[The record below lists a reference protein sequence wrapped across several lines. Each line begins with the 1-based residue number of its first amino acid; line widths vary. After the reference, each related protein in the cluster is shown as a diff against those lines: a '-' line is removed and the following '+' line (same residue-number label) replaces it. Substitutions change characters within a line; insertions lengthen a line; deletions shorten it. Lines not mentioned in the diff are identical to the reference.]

1 MSGEIEVFLDEAP
14 GETRGA
20 VLRDGRYTHLLI
32 HRDGDLPQHRLGA
45 RSVGRV
51 TEINPGLR
59 GAFVDL
65 GAGAP
70 AFLPFHRNE
79 RLTQGERLEATV
91 VAEPRAGKGA
101 VLRRLGPGE
110 GAPRLLEA
118 APSIAAQLR
127 DLAGGGGLTTGLAAI
142 DAVTEAEEEAL
153 ASRHVFN
160 SHGIDLAIE
169 RTRALI
175 AVDIDHTA
183 GTGRDPKQARAAAN
197 RLGLNQAA
205 RLISLRNWGG
215 LIVVDLVGDAED
227 AAAGDKA
234 ARAAFSHEPQ
244 AVFGPISRF
253 GLLQMS
259 LPWRRTPIEEILFEA
274 GRRPS
279 VQTEVLALAR
289 ALRRRLL
296 SDTRSARV
304 VARCAPDEAALLG
317 PLAARMGPRASV
329 RADADVR
336 RGCGRIE
343 GPDR

>member
-20 VLRDGRYTHLLI
+20 VMRDGRYTHLLI
-32 HRDGDLPQHRLGA
+32 HRDSDPLQHRLGA

-65 GAGAP
+65 GSGVP
-70 AFLPFHRNE
+70 AFLPFYRNE

-118 APSIAAQLR
+118 APSIAAQVR
-127 DLAGGGGLTTGLAAI
+127 DLAEGVGPTTGLAAI
-142 DAVTEAEEEAL
+142 DAVAEAEEEAL
-153 ASRHVFN
+153 APSHAFA

-205 RLISLRNWGG
+205 RLIGLRNWGG
-215 LIVVDLVGDAED
+215 LIVIDLVGGAED

-234 ARAAFSHEPQ
+234 ARMAFTQEPQ

-259 LPWRRTPIEEILFEA
+259 LPWRRTPIEEILFEG

-296 SDTRSARV
+296 SDTQSPSIV
-304 VARCAPDEAALLG
+304 VRCAPEEAAILG
-317 PLAARMGPRASV
+317 PLAARIGPRASV
-329 RADADVR
+329 RADAAVR

>member
-20 VLRDGRYTHLLI
+20 VSRDGRYTHLLI

-79 RLTQGERLEATV
+79 RLTQGERLEAAV

-110 GAPRLLEA
+110 GAPRLLDA

-127 DLAGGGGLTTGLAAI
+127 DLAGGGGLITGLAAI

-153 ASRHVFN
+153 APSHVFP

-197 RLGLNQAA
+197 RQGLNQAA
-205 RLISLRNWGG
+205 RLIGLRNWGG
-215 LIVVDLVGDAED
+215 LIVIDLVGDAED

-234 ARAAFSHEPQ
+234 ARAAFAHEPQ

-274 GRRPS
+274 GRRRS

-296 SDTRSARV
+296 SDTRSPRV
-304 VARCAPDEAALLG
+304 VARCAPDEAAILA